1 MKPEKKQ
8 ELLNKL
14 KAVAKN
20 EIKTT
25 LVKTDAP
32 LAVCASRIGGKPA
45 VSSDFVWPTYTFKF
59 SEYKGKAPSR
69 SDEPVTLPLSFLA
82 QFNLKDVAA
91 FDEENL
97 LPKTGVLSFFYEL
110 NTMQW
115 GSDPKDAGSAR
126 VFYFP
131 DESALS
137 TAEFPDDLEDDNRFP
152 EYALEFKKHVSL
164 PGFYQYDEYVDFEN
178 DDDVDD
184 EDEDAEENAFNEC
197 RVELGY
203 EEDELEE
210 EDKTKLL
217 GFPDVIQNS
226 MEEECEYA
234 TRGYDTGVGY
244 PELTEGEKEEFEKAA
259 KDWTLLF
266 QMGTVDEEDF
276 DLMFCDCGYI
286 YFWIKKEDLQNCNF
300 DKTWLILQCY

>member
-14 KAVAKN
+14 KAIAKN

-25 LVKTDAP
+25 LVKPDAP
-32 LAVCASRIGGKPA
+32 LGVCASRIGGKPA
-45 VSSDFVWPTYTFKF
+45 VPPDFVWPEYTFKF
-59 SEYKGKAPSR
+59 SEYVGKAPNR

-82 QFNLKDVAA
+82 QINLKDVAA
-91 FDEENL
+91 LDEENL

-115 GSDPKDAGSAR
+115 GFDPKDAGSSR

-137 TAEFPDDLEDDNRFP
+137 IAEYPEELEEDCRFP
-152 EYALEFKKHVSL
+152 EYAIEFNKHVSL
-164 PGFYQYDEYVDFEN
+164 PGFYQYDEFVDFEC
-178 DDDVDD
+178 DDDEDD
-184 EDEDAEENAFNEC
+184 EDEDDEENAFNDC

-217 GFPDVIQNS
+217 GYPDVIQNS

-234 TRGYDTGVGY
+234 TRGYRTGGGY
-244 PELTEGEKEEFEKAA
+244 PDLAEEEQAEIEKAA

-266 QMGTVDEEDF
+266 QMGTIDKEDF

-286 YFWIKKEDLQNCNF
+286 YFWIKKEDLRNCNF